1 MYPTV
6 TVHVGSCIV
15 TLHVTQKR
23 HPARTVKRVRLTIE
37 EVTFSRLPQD
47 IIESLPLCVYDLRID
62 RAQVLLSELPL
73 LELLYIC
80 WELVGVPECT
90 RQLLYMS
97 GVA

>member
-62 RAQVLLSELPL
+62 RAQVLHIRALW
-73 LELLYIC
+73 LETSRHTQIRSQFHNT
-80 WELVGVPECT
+80 P
-90 RQLLYMS
+90 
-97 GVA
+97 